1 MMKTPILWAILA
13 LTKTKKG
20 VFIMS
25 RIPDILWNKI
35 ETILPRKK
43 SLRGRP
49 EMDAKTAIEGIF
61 YLLRTGGQWCELPRY
76 FGPPSTVHGKF
87 LKWARMGLFQLI
99 LKEAKEF
106 YLSHSEENVW
116 YAIDASHSKAPLAN
130 FSGKSPVDRGKRG
143 VKKTIL
149 VDRRGAPLAVVI
161 GAGNIHDS
169 KFFEEILPQIPSK
182 ELPQIL
188 AADSAY
194 DCKKLKKLSKN
205 RNIAFIP
212 TTNRRRN
219 KDVHVV
225 YPPHRW
231 IVERT
236 FGWLASYLGL
246 KTCWTKTK
254 IAYES
259 FCFFAASIQ
268 LFRMV

>member
-1 MMKTPILWAILA
+1 
-13 LTKTKKG
+13 
-20 VFIMS
+20 MS
-25 RIPDILWNKI
+25 RIPDNLWKSI

-43 SLRGRP
+43 SPRGRP
-49 EMDAKTAIEGIF
+49 EMDARTAIDGIF

-76 FGPPSTVHGKF
+76 YGAPSTVHGKF
-87 LKWARMGLFQLI
+87 LKWARMGVFQLI
-99 LKEAKEF
+99 LEAAKEF
-106 YLSHSEENVW
+106 YLSHNQENIW

-149 VDRRGAPLAVVI
+149 VDRRGAPLAIAV
-161 GAGNIHDS
+161 GAGNVHDS
-169 KFFEEILPQIPSK
+169 QFFEEILPKIPHK
-182 ELPQIL
+182 KVPQIL

-194 DCKKLKKLSKN
+194 DCKKFKKQSAK
-205 RNIAFIP
+205 RNIAFTP
-212 TTNRRRN
+212 TTNRRRK
-219 KDVHVV
+219 KDVRVV

-236 FGWLASYLGL
+236 FGWLSGYRGL

-259 FCFFAASIQ
+259 LCLFAASIQ